1 MSQEKQLG
9 IVVTLIG
16 AVVLLAAVAGV
27 SWRIGRDTAPDCPRQ
42 VADGDLLLL
51 VNDYRAANGL
61 GQLTSEPHLQAAAQW
76 MAEDLVGR
84 QLSHT
89 DSLDRTFEQRLA
101 DFGYPANVWRVENVG
116 SGQTTATEMFSGWMN
131 SPPHNEALLNPFISQ
146 VGLGNSSIYW
156 VFDGASVPVM
166 QTVQPTPPPPVILA
180 TAEPTPVIVEPTPC
194 GVR

>member
-1 MSQEKQLG
+1 MSRDKLLLAV
-9 IVVTLIG
+9 ILIG
-16 AVVLLAAVAGV
+16 GLVLLVAVG
-27 SWRIGRDTAPDCPRQ
+27 SYRIGRDTAPDCPKQ

-61 GQLTSEPHLQAAAQW
+61 GQLTIEPHLQAASQW

-89 DSLDRTFEQRLA
+89 DSLGRTFEQRLA
-101 DFGYPANVWRVENVG
+101 DFGYPTNVWRVENIG
-116 SGQTTATEMFSGWMN
+116 SGQTTATEMVEGWKS

-156 VFDGASVPVM
+156 VFDGASVVIDATIKPVL
-166 QTVQPTPPPPVILA
+166 PPPVITTPTLL
-180 TAEPTPVIVEPTPC
+180 PTPEMPALTEVPC
-194 GVR
+194 Q